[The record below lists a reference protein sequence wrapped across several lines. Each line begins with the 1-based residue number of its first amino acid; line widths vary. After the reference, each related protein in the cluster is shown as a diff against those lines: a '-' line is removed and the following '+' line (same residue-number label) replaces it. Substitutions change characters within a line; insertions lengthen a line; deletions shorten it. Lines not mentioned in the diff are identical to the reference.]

1 MKRLGYEE
9 DYMTVGEYESLRKAL
24 PCEMVPATKLVMD
37 LRSVKDQAEI
47 DCLIA
52 AQRIAEKALTETLN
66 FIQVGR
72 TEREIAAYLQYKM
85 LSYGGEKMSFEPIVV
100 SGPNSSMPHGRAL
113 GQAGG
118 GGGTLITMDFGC
130 VKYGY
135 CSDMTRT
142 VAVGHVTEE
151 MEKVYHT
158 VAGGPAGGHCHGPRP
173 ASPAR
178 AVHEA
183 GAKVIADA
191 ATAPTSATASATVW
205 VWRFM
210 SSPGRLPPAPIP
222 CLWAR

>member
-1 MKRLGYEE
+1 
-9 DYMTVGEYESLRKAL
+9 MTVGEYESLRKAL

-66 FIQVGR
+66 FIQWGAQSGR
-72 TEREIAAYLQYKM
+72 SPPTSSIRCCPTAGRRCPLSPLWSAA
-85 LSYGGEKMSFEPIVV
+85 PTAAC
-100 SGPNSSMPHGRAL
+100 PRRAL
-113 GQAGG
+113 GQAGAAG
-118 GGGTLITMDFGC
+118 DFITMDFGC

-151 MEKVYHT
+151 MEKVYPHS
-158 VAGGPAGGHCHGPRP
+158 AGSPAGGHRHGQGRRPRQGRPRGGGPRS
-173 ASPAR
+173 SPTR
-178 AVHEA
+178 
-183 GAKVIADA
+183 

-205 VWRFM
+205 AWRSM

-222 CLWAR
+222 CLWGR